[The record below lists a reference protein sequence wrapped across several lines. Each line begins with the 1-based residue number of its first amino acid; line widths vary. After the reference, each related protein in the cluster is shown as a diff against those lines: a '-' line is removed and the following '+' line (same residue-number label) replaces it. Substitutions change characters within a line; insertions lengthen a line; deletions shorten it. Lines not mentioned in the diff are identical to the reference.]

1 MVLAHTMN
9 KIIVYEHCNFQGLSR
24 EFTSNVSNLIDHSFN
39 DCISSL
45 KIFGNPWVVYR
56 HVNFKDILA
65 VYEEGEYSAVQH
77 NDTISSM
84 ELVTEDLT
92 DPQIT
97 LYEHVNYGGQKIV
110 VNCETS
116 LCSGSFNDLA
126 SSHKVQRGA
135 WILYEHANRGGSFMV
150 ARASHCVPNY
160 GLFNDKLSHLHP
172 LKPGRPIIS
181 AEVQWDKKEDQV
193 KSVVIESLCGLNHGE
208 HEQTFSTQLIREYDT
223 SVTESFRFSID
234 TTITLGSKFEVDIFV
249 KAEQNLSL
257 SNTFTVERG
266 STNARTEKKSVR
278 VTLPVKVPPHTKLT
292 VNVVRKEVDVKVPVK
307 LTITTGSH
315 SEVEYGEYRCQC
327 GTSVMTEFIEEKI

>member
-1 MVLAHTMN
+1 MQSVSHGAGPLFYTVSSLSTLPPVRLIPPDTMN

-45 KIFGNPWVVYR
+45 KIIGNPWVVYR

-135 WILYEHANRGGSFMV
+135 WILYEHANRGGAFMV
-150 ARASHCVPNY
+150 ARASHLSQVGVEMFPLSVP
-160 GLFNDKLSHLHP
+160 
-172 LKPGRPIIS
+172 
-181 AEVQWDKKEDQV
+181 
-193 KSVVIESLCGLNHGE
+193 
-208 HEQTFSTQLIREYDT
+208 
-223 SVTESFRFSID
+223 
-234 TTITLGSKFEVDIFV
+234 
-249 KAEQNLSL
+249 
-257 SNTFTVERG
+257 
-266 STNARTEKKSVR
+266 
-278 VTLPVKVPPHTKLT
+278 
-292 VNVVRKEVDVKVPVK
+292 
-307 LTITTGSH
+307 TTG
-315 SEVEYGEYRCQC
+315 
-327 GTSVMTEFIEEKI
+327 F